1 MKNIAWMGTYE
12 KILLIILML
21 NKDMIFNTVSSLT
34 GAMTVD
40 ASFENDKDSISE
52 ARLGDI
58 MLLELEPTLE
68 VTGSFT
74 ATKIIPSF
82 T

>member
-1 MKNIAWMGTYE
+1 
-12 KILLIILML
+12 
-21 NKDMIFNTVSSLT
+21 MIFNTVSSLT
-34 GAMTVD
+34 GEMTVG

-82 T
+82 TWLKDNTTDIPTKQKIF

>member
-1 MKNIAWMGTYE
+1 
-12 KILLIILML
+12 
-21 NKDMIFNTVSSLT
+21 
-34 GAMTVD
+34 MTVG

-68 VTGSFT
+68 VTGSFKSSRINNALPLSEAGFPWGDFSCLVVLT
-74 ATKIIPSF
+74 GVLGFF
-82 T
+82 TGI